1 MAEKKRSGSSKAQRG
16 PVRPAIIWLIIF
28 IGIMLAIQMQKLQ
41 DRDTVS
47 VTYSQFESDLKA
59 GKIATFTGAENSIS
73 GKGTFKNGKKYTVNV
88 TPGDSARRDLQNL
101 CLTNNVVYSTEPS
114 REYINQI
121 IFTFL
126 PIVLIVGVIWFLVS
140 RQVRGVGHSALS
152 FGKSRA
158 RLMTKGDEKIT
169 FKDVAGIDEAK
180 EEVQEI
186 IDFLKDP
193 KKFQKLGGKIPKG
206 VMLIGPP
213 GCGKTLLAKAIAGEA
228 DVPFFTI
235 SGSDFVEMFVGVGA
249 ARVRDLFEQGKK
261 NAPCIIFM
269 DEIDA
274 VGRYRGAGIGGG
286 HDERE
291 QTLNALLVEMDGF
304 NTQEGVILIAATNR
318 PDVLDPALLR
328 PGRFDRQ
335 IVIELPDLRGR
346 EEILKVHVQGVPLDD
361 HVELGVIGR
370 GTPGFSG
377 ADLANLVN
385 EAALLAARLDKKSV
399 DMEDLEEARD
409 KVRWG
414 RERRS
419 KVMDEK
425 DKKITAYHE
434 AGHALV
440 LSTIE
445 ETEPLHKVTIIPRG
459 MAYLGATMQL
469 PEKDKYHHSKKELLG
484 QIAGMMGGRV
494 AEEII
499 FSDITSGA
507 QSDIKQATKIAH
519 MMVCEWGM
527 SERLGPMT
535 FGERE
540 EHIFLGKEI
549 ARSADYSE
557 KTAQEIDREVRLIID
572 ECYQRAREIVLAH
585 RDSLDRI
592 AQALLERE
600 VLDGKEITM
609 LINGEQLPP
618 LKRTPPPEVGSEK
631 AVERKAQL
639 KRDEKPIPI
648 PGNER
653 LRQPAV

>member
-1 MAEKKRSGSSKAQRG
+1 MKARWWQGSLLYLLILVALLALAFSFFPVNKGPKEVDFYAFIDSAQSGQ
-16 PVRPAIIWLIIF
+16 I
-28 IGIMLAIQMQKLQ
+28 
-41 DRDTVS
+41 
-47 VTYSQFESDLKA
+47 
-59 GKIATFTGAENSIS
+59 NSIQQDGNTIIGLKDDKPVVKS
-73 GKGTFKNGKKYTVNV
+73 SYTGGTKDLMDSLKDAGVKLGPDGMKFEVKTGGIDWGNLMLSFLPLVLFGALLFFLFR
-88 TPGDSARRDLQNL
+88 SARGANSQAFN
-101 CLTNNVVYSTEPS
+101 
-114 REYINQI
+114 
-121 IFTFL
+121 
-126 PIVLIVGVIWFLVS
+126 
-140 RQVRGVGHSALS
+140 

-158 RLMTKGDEKIT
+158 RLASGDKPTVT
-169 FKDVAGIDEAK
+169 FADVAGIDESK
-180 EEVQEI
+180 GELQELVE
-186 IDFLKDP
+186 FLKSP
-193 KKFQKLGGKIPKG
+193 QKFLALGARIPRG
-206 VMLIGPP
+206 LLLVGPP
-213 GCGKTLLAKAIAGEA
+213 GCGKTLIAKATAGEA
-228 DVPFFTI
+228 GVPFFSI
-235 SGSDFVEMFVGVGA
+235 SGSEFVEMFVGVGA
-249 ARVRDLFEQGKK
+249 SRVRDLFDQAKR
-261 NAPCIIFM
+261 NSPCIVFV

-274 VGRYRGAGIGGG
+274 VGRHRGAGLGGG

>member
-1 MAEKKRSGSSKAQRG
+1 MAEKKRGGAAKLSKG
-16 PVRPAIIWLIIF
+16 PIRPTTIWLVIL
-28 IGIMLAIQMQKLQ
+28 IGIMLAYQIQRSG
-41 DRDTVS
+41 DRDVETL
-47 VTYSQFESDLKA
+47 TYDKFEEGVREDR
-59 GKIATFTGAENSIS
+59 IATFVFVEDSVRA
-73 GKGTFKNGKKYTVNV
+73 KGTFRDGRKYTVDV
-88 TPGDSARRDLQNL
+88 IPGDAAVLDLKNIL
-101 CLTNNVVYSTEPS
+101 LAHNVAVSVEPS
-114 REYINQI
+114 RAYINQLI
-121 IFTFL
+121 LTLL
-126 PIVLIVGVIWFLVS
+126 PIVFIVGLIWFLVS
-140 RQVRGVGHSALS
+140 RQMRGVGHSALS

-158 RLMTKGDEKIT
+158 RLLMKGDERVT
-169 FKDVAGIDEAK
+169 FKDVAGINEAQ

-193 KKFQKLGGKIPKG
+193 KKFQRLGGRIPKG

-249 ARVRDLFEQGKK
+249 ARVRDLFEQGKR

-335 IVIELPDLRGR
+335 IVIDMPDLRGR
-346 EEILKVHVQGVPLDD
+346 EEILKVHAKSVPLAPD
-361 HVELGVIGR
+361 VELGIIAR

-385 EAALLAARLDKKSV
+385 EAALLAARQDRKSV
-399 DMEDLEEARD
+399 AMEDLEEARD

-425 DKKITAYHE
+425 DRRITAYHE

-440 LSTIE
+440 LERIE

-459 MAYLGATMQL
+459 LAYLGATMQL
-469 PEKDKYHHSKKELLG
+469 PEKDKYHHARRELLG

-494 AEEII
+494 AEETV
-499 FSDITSGA
+499 FGEITSGA
-507 QSDIKQATKIAH
+507 QSDIRQATKIAR

-527 SERLGPMT
+527 SELLGPVT
-535 FGERE
+535 FGERD

-549 ARSADYSE
+549 GRTVDYSE
-557 KTAQEIDREVRLIID
+557 KTAQEIDREVRRIID
-572 ECYQRAREIVLAH
+572 ECHTRAREIILSN
-585 RDSLDRI
+585 RDALERI

-600 VLDGKEITM
+600 VLEGREIEM
-609 LINGEQLPP
+609 LIRGEALPP
-618 LKRTPPPEVGSEK
+618 MRRPASPPPAAAPVREERAGG
-631 AVERKAQL
+631 AVAE
-639 KRDEKPIPI
+639 EP
-648 PGNER
+648 R
-653 LRQPAV
+653 LRPSEA

>member
-1 MAEKKRSGSSKAQRG
+1 MAEKKRSSTGKGQRS

-41 DRDTVS
+41 DSDVVS
-47 VTYSQFESDLKA
+47 LPYSQFESEIKA
-59 GKIATFTGAENSIS
+59 GKIETFVGTENSIG
-73 GKGTFKNGKKYTVNV
+73 GKGTYRDGKKYTVNV

-101 CLTNNVVYSTEPS
+101 CLANNVVYSTEPS
-114 REYINQI
+114 KEYINQI

-126 PIVLIVGVIWFLVS
+126 PIVLIVGVIWFLIS

-158 RLMTKGDEKIT
+158 RLRAKGDEKVT
-169 FKDVAGIDEAK
+169 FKDVAGVDEAK
-180 EEVQEI
+180 EEVLEI

-193 KKFQKLGGKIPKG
+193 KKFQRLGGKIPKG

-335 IVIELPDLRGR
+335 IIIDLPDLRGR
-346 EEILKVHVQGVPLDD
+346 EEILKVHMQTVPRADQ
-361 HVELGVIGR
+361 VELGVIAR

-385 EAALLAARLDKKSV
+385 EAALLAARQNKKQV
-399 DMEDLEEARD
+399 EMEDLEEARD

-425 DKKITAYHE
+425 DKRITAYHE

-440 LSTIE
+440 VNTIE

-469 PEKDKYHHSKKELLG
+469 PEKDKYHHGKKELLG

-494 AEEII
+494 AEEIM
-499 FSDITSGA
+499 FSDVTSGA

-535 FGERE
+535 FGDRE
-540 EHIFLGKEI
+540 QHIFLGKEI
-549 ARSADYSE
+549 ARSTDYSE

-572 ECYQRAREIVLAH
+572 ECYQRAREIVLAEK
-585 RDSLDRI
+585 DALDRI
-592 AQALLERE
+592 ATALLERE
-600 VLDGKEITM
+600 VLDGKEIDM

-618 LKRTPPPEVGSEK
+618 LKRAAFAP
-631 AVERKAQL
+631 
-639 KRDEKPIPI
+639 
-648 PGNER
+648 
-653 LRQPAV
+653 LREAKPAVTEEARRGEEKRAPLAGKKHLRPSEA